1 MVARMPLR
9 RPRAVWI
16 PIALLALA
24 IPAVATQPLGSDTRI
39 STAGTDGSNA
49 ADATEPAIA
58 HDARSGRSLVVWSA
72 DDATD
77 GEFEIFGSLVDARGV
92 PLGGEFRI
100 SDMGPDGDTGFD
112 AFNPAVAYNS
122 VADEYLV
129 VWHGDDNTAAL
140 VNNED
145 EVFAQ
150 RISASGAEIGGD
162 IRISEMGADGDIN
175 FAALNPTVAVDTRS
189 NQYLIAWQGDDS
201 VAPLVD
207 EEFEVFVQRLSATGL
222 EIGNDSRISDMG
234 PNGDVNF
241 GAFSPAVAYN
251 ATADEFLVAWHGD
264 DNTGALV
271 DQENEIFVQRLS
283 SGAVEIGTDTR
294 ISDMGPD
301 GNAAFV
307 ATFPAVAFDATA
319 NQYLVSWT
327 SDDNTG
333 TLVDEEFEIFAQRLS
348 ATGAELGT
356 DIRVSDMGA
365 DGDTN
370 FGAVTSSVAAN
381 GPAGEYLVVW
391 AGDDNTAPLVDN
403 EFEIFG
409 QRISTAG
416 ADIGGDTRLSDMGV
430 DGNAL
435 FDADSPAVVRS
446 TTVNEYLTVFRGID
460 GAAPLAADEAEI
472 FLRRALAG
480 SPPVQAPAP
489 VVPAPVVRDCT
500 VTISGTARRD
510 IRSGNARS
518 NRIDGLGGDDTLRG
532 RGGNDCLLGR
542 GGNDRLLGDA
552 GNDLL
557 VGDRG
562 DDTLFGGTGRDR
574 LLGGPGADIL
584 TGGTGTDTIAGGPG
598 SDLINARDGIR
609 DIITCGAGA
618 DTASVDR
625 IDRVTGCEVVLR
637 L

>member
-1 MVARMPLR
+1 MPLR

-16 PIALLALA
+16 PLALLAVA
-24 IPAVATQPLGSDTRI
+24 IPAVATQPLGSDTRV
-39 STAGTDGSNA
+39 SRAGTDGSTA
-49 ADATEPAIA
+49 AEATDPAIA
-58 HDARSGRSLVVWSA
+58 HDTRSGRSLVVWTA
-72 DDATD
+72 DATTD
-77 GEFEIFGSLVDARGV
+77 GENEIFGSLVDARGV

-100 SDMGPDGDTGFD
+100 SDMGADGDTGFD

-122 VADEYLV
+122 IADEYLV
-129 VWHGDDNTAAL
+129 VWDGDDNTAAL
-140 VNNED
+140 VNNEN

-150 RISASGAEIGGD
+150 RISAAGAEIGGD

-175 FAALNPTVAVDTRS
+175 FAAFNPSVAVDTRS

-207 EEFEVFVQRLSATGL
+207 EEVEVFVQRLSATGI
-222 EIGNDSRISDMG
+222 EVGGDTRISDMG
-234 PNGDVNF
+234 PDGNTAF

-251 ATADEFLVAWHGD
+251 ATADEYLVAWHGD

-271 DQENEIFVQRLS
+271 DNENEIFVQRLS
-283 SGAVEIGTDTR
+283 SGAVELGGDTR

-301 GNAAFV
+301 GNPAFV
-307 ATFPAVAFDATA
+307 ATFPAIAFDATA

-333 TLVDEEFEIFAQRLS
+333 ALVDEEFEIFAQRLS
-348 ATGAELGT
+348 ATGAELGADT
-356 DIRVSDMGA
+356 RVSDMGP
-365 DGDTN
+365 DGNTE
-370 FGAVTSSVAAN
+370 FAALTSAVAAN
-381 GPAGEYLVVW
+381 GPAGEFLVVW

-416 ADIGGDTRLSDMGV
+416 ADIGVDTRLSDMGA

-446 TTVNEYLTVFRGID
+446 TTVNEYLTVFRGND
-460 GAAPLAADEAEI
+460 GVAPLAAGEVEI

-480 SPPVQAPAP
+480 SPPVEAPAP
-489 VVPAPVVRDCT
+489 GTPPVRKDCS
-500 VTISGTARRD
+500 VTILGTARGDVRT
-510 IRSGNARS
+510 GNARS
-518 NRIDGLGGDDTLRG
+518 NRIDGLGGNDTLRG

-542 GGNDRLLGDA
+542 GGDDRLLGDP

-557 VGDRG
+557 VGGPD
-562 DDTLFGGTGRDR
+562 DDTLAGGPGRDR
-574 LLGGPGADIL
+574 LQGGPGADIL
-584 TGGTGTDTIAGGPG
+584 TGGTGTDTLAGGPG

-625 IDRVTGCEVVLR
+625 IDRVTGTGPR
-637 L
+637 LSA